1 MINVISITK
10 NIFPLLAMT
19 LQTWFFDTKQQNM
32 VRLVQ
37 KNVSHWLFFHFQQT
51 LQKITKKMIVFY
63 KKKYFDTL
71 ILEKVDPYQ
80 KGR

>member
-1 MINVISITK
+1 
-10 NIFPLLAMT
+10 MT
-19 LQTWFFDTKQQNM
+19 LQTWFFLYKTAKYGKTST
-32 VRLVQ
+32 

-51 LQKITKKMIVFY
+51 LQKITKKNDCFI

>member
-1 MINVISITK
+1 
-10 NIFPLLAMT
+10 MT

-32 VRLVQ
+32 VRPVQ
-37 KNVSHWLFFHFQQT
+37 KMLVIGFSFISNKPGKR
-51 LQKITKKMIVFY
+51 LQKKMIVFY

>member
-1 MINVISITK
+1 
-10 NIFPLLAMT
+10 MT

-32 VRLVQ
+32 VGPVQ
-37 KNVSHWLFFHFQQT
+37 KCKSLAFLSFPTNFA
-51 LQKITKKMIVFY
+51 KDYKKMIVFY

-80 KGR
+80 KSR